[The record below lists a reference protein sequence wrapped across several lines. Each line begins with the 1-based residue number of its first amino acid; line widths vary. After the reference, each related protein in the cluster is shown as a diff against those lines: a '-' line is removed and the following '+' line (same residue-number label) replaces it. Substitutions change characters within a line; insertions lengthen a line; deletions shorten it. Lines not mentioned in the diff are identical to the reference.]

1 MVLVL
6 AVSIWINETKK
17 LQEQFLYE
25 LTKLDWQ
32 FDLVGMYTPS
42 KDSVRVR
49 NKNKGKKKKRKKERN
64 IKVNWKNIFA

>member
-49 NKNKGKKKKRKKERN
+49 NKSKGKKKKKERKKE
-64 IKVNWKNIFA
+64 I